1 MGSGVRRTHLRLGL
15 ALALGLAAVSS
26 LVPAPARAD
35 TFFVT
40 VAGLGGEPDYEQQF
54 RAIAGELDHALQG
67 AGHRVYTLSGASATR
82 AQVTR
87 TLREVAKLASADD
100 DFVLTLIGH
109 GSFDGFEYKM
119 NLVGP
124 DISAGEL
131 AALCNQIRS
140 KRQLIVDTTS
150 ASGGAVAVLERR
162 GRAVIAATKSG
173 TERNATVFARYWT
186 DALEDPTADLDKND
200 AVSALEAFRYA
211 ATKTAAFYST
221 QKRLATEH
229 AIFEDA
235 GRGAPVREPSADA
248 GEGRFLANF
257 TLVRLGASTE
267 SGRTPGAKQASAPAN
282 AAKRALLARKEQ
294 LEQRIDTLKYQQAA
308 LPPEEFKRRIT
319 EALVEL
325 ARVQQ
330 RLDQ

>member
-1 MGSGVRRTHLRLGL
+1 MHARLGI
-15 ALALGLAAVSS
+15 ALALVLGASSS
-26 LVPAPARAD
+26 LVPAAASAD
-35 TFFVT
+35 TYFVT

-54 RAIAGELDHALQG
+54 RTLAHELDRALKG
-67 AGHRVYTLSGASATR
+67 PGHHLYTLSGKRATR
-82 AQVTR
+82 IELTR
-87 TLREVAKLASADD
+87 TLREVARLASAND

-124 DISAGEL
+124 DIAAGEL
-131 AALCNQIRS
+131 AVLCSRIRA

-150 ASGGAVAVLERR
+150 ASGGAVAALQRR

-173 TERNATVFARYWT
+173 TERNATVFARYWA

-200 AVSALEAFRYA
+200 AISALEAFQYA
-211 ATKTAAFYST
+211 AAKTAAFYST

-229 AIFEDA
+229 AVFEDT
-235 GRGAPVREPSADA
+235 GRAMPVREASSEA

-257 TLVRLGASTE
+257 TLVRRGAAAA
-267 SGRTPGAKQASAPAN
+267 SGRTPGAKQAGAPAD

-294 LEQRIDTLKYQQAA
+294 LEQRIDVLKYQRAA
-308 LPPEEFKRRIT
+308 LSPQEYKREIT
-319 EALVEL
+319 RALVEL
-325 ARVQQ
+325 AKTQEA
-330 RLDQ
+330 LDK